1 MEIYTKELPVV
12 NKYRCETC
20 TNKEPVPTPRWA
32 SETPLRLGER
42 CKITKQKC
50 KKKFTSGVGCAS
62 HSELQKVQED
72 KLDRFVDWCSS
83 FDDYTCGSVFTPSFV
98 LKKLASI
105 RKEGKAGE

>member
-1 MEIYTKELPVV
+1 MEISTKEQQVV

-20 TNKEPVPTPRWA
+20 KNRDQNGYGWCRFAKSCVNPIPPNTSSIHAEFTK
-32 SETPLRLGER
+32 R
-42 CKITKQKC
+42 C
-50 KKKFTSGVGCAS
+50 GCAS
-62 HSELQKVQED
+62 HSDLQKVQED

-83 FDDYTCGSVFTPSFV
+83 FDDYTCGSTFTPSFV